1 MWSQV
6 AIANSRFSML
16 LLCYLGQHERDQ
28 KMPKPK
34 AKTKKEDAN
43 KRVQIDMP
51 DDMRDSLDE
60 IKEHLGI
67 RRRAELVRFIL
78 GEYIRSW
85 EK

>member
-1 MWSQV
+1 
-6 AIANSRFSML
+6 
-16 LLCYLGQHERDQ
+16 
-28 KMPKPK
+28 MPKVK
-34 AKTKKEDAN
+34 AKTRTKKEDAN

-78 GEYIRSW
+78 GEYIRGW